1 MKNQDLQAEIN
12 AIDQESAQLESGVE
26 QSVIKK
32 LLNNV
37 ERLASEN
44 EALKIEVQNL
54 KDENNRLKGEQGK
67 PDIKANKKKDGDISS
82 ETERKQAEANGEGVG
97 DANGKKK
104 RQRKP
109 KLPKLKIDREQ
120 ICVLDKSGL
129 PDDLIFKGH
138 AALLSKISSSKQ
150 TMSGIAAKSIIH
162 PRSTRIIVANCRTTS
177 GGKVNMALVSA
188 R

>member
-26 QSVIKK
+26 QSVVKK
-32 LLNNV
+32 LLNIV

-82 ETERKQAEANGEGVG
+82 ETERKQAEDKNGREDQPPIRGVRDPDSPRPTSQPKAEDEAG
-97 DANGKKK
+97 EHCCRREWVNILPQK
-104 RQRKP
+104 RR
-109 KLPKLKIDREQ
+109 L
-120 ICVLDKSGL
+120 
-129 PDDLIFKGH
+129 
-138 AALLSKISSSKQ
+138 A
-150 TMSGIAAKSIIH
+150 
-162 PRSTRIIVANCRTTS
+162 
-177 GGKVNMALVSA
+177 VS
-188 R
+188 RDHSHQ

>member
-26 QSVIKK
+26 QSVVKK
-32 LLNNV
+32 LLNIV

-82 ETERKQAEANGEGVG
+82 ETERKQAEANANTNDEGVE
-97 DANGKKK
+97 DVNGKKK
-104 RQRKP
+104 RQ
-109 KLPKLKIDREQ
+109 
-120 ICVLDKSGL
+120 
-129 PDDLIFKGH
+129 
-138 AALLSKISSSKQ
+138 
-150 TMSGIAAKSIIH
+150 
-162 PRSTRIIVANCRTTS
+162 
-177 GGKVNMALVSA
+177 
-188 R
+188 